1 MASTGCHRANK
12 FLYAIIFALILAFP
26 LAAVADED
34 VSSTADPDSID
45 SIIQGFVDL
54 VTNLDDI
61 STTIIQVPAKGSNSL
76 ALSGRVMYS
85 RSQNMLSFSLVDH
98 PLLGGLTLVL
108 DNNDSA
114 VYFVSPS
121 SAEAF
126 KMPAELAAAQLAG
139 LGLGTQCSD
148 SLMVAFEQM
157 LPISVLSNFNLE
169 PMGHA
174 QNDGKDY
181 CLLKATPK
189 DNGTD
194 GEERSYDYA
203 VIWVDPDNFHLCR
216 LEQFSGEESKGA
228 FLLVDSSYNCGL
240 TKADFMAPLQGKGI
254 VEF

>member
-76 ALSGRVMYS
+76 ALSGRVIQQISEYAVFFFG
-85 RSQNMLSFSLVDH
+85 RSSSAW
-98 PLLGGLTLVL
+98 GLTLVL

-121 SAEAF
+121 SAERSRCQPNWLLHSLRAWVL
-126 KMPAELAAAQLAG
+126 ELN
-139 LGLGTQCSD
+139 T
-148 SLMVAFEQM
+148 
-157 LPISVLSNFNLE
+157 
-169 PMGHA
+169 
-174 QNDGKDY
+174 
-181 CLLKATPK
+181 AT
-189 DNGTD
+189 
-194 GEERSYDYA
+194 R
-203 VIWVDPDNFHLCR
+203 
-216 LEQFSGEESKGA
+216 
-228 FLLVDSSYNCGL
+228 
-240 TKADFMAPLQGKGI
+240 
-254 VEF
+254 